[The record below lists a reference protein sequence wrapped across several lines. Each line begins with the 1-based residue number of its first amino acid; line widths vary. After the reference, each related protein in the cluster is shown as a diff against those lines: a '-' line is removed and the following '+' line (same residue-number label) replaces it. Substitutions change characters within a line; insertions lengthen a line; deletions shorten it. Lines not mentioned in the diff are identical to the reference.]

1 MIQRHSLSFQILDD
15 VYENIDDYNPDIK
28 RKDLIVFN
36 DTISDVISDKK
47 FQAVVKE
54 LFIRCRE
61 LNISQVF
68 ISCSK

>member
-1 MIQRHSLSFQILDD
+1 MSFQVLDD
-15 VYENIDDYNPDIK
+15 VYENIDDYNPDRK

-36 DTISDVISDKK
+36 DTFSDVISDNK

>member
-15 VYENIDDYNPDIK
+15 VYENIDGYNPNRK
-28 RKDLIVFN
+28 RKNLIVFN
-36 DTISDVISDKK
+36 DMISDIISHNK
-47 FQAVVKE
+47 FEAVVKE

>member
-1 MIQRHSLSFQILDD
+1 MSFQVLDD
-15 VYENIDDYNPDIK
+15 VYENIDDYNPDRK